1 MSVDMTFRHGIY
13 IQELPTPIVPLT
25 QITTPTVAFGTAPV
39 HLASEPA
46 AVNTPILCSTL
57 NEFVT
62 QFGWSNDFDSF
73 TLCEVAKAHFTLYN
87 VAPVIFVNVLDP
99 LKHAAQKVIEVT
111 GVNVPITIEKPT
123 VIGSIK
129 ITTGNS
135 EDENLIELAAD
146 DFTAAYN
153 SDGKTVIT
161 LTTTGTAKIVG
172 DSATVTYREIDPTA
186 VTASTISGG
195 VDPMTGKNFGLEVL
209 EDVYPKLGVVPGTV
223 IAPKFSTDA
232 TVAAVMSSK
241 CKSINGCFKALAI
254 ADLPTATTR
263 KYTDVVT
270 VKTDKNFTDSFL
282 VATWP
287 EVELSGEKYHLSS
300 HLAALMCVVDA
311 NHNDIPYKSPS
322 NETLACNGAC
332 LSDGTAVYLGKN
344 LANYVNGQGVVTAL
358 NFAGWRSWGNHTGA
372 FPNDTDPINFISVRR
387 MLNWINN
394 TLILRFFSR
403 IDQPM
408 NRVLVDTVVD
418 SVRTWINGLAKQGAI
433 LGGDIAFL
441 AEDNP
446 TSELEAGNMFFRMD
460 IGFAVPAQKIQF
472 TVQFNPNYFTTLF
485 N

>member
-1 MSVDMTFRHGIY
+1 MPTSIDFKHGIY
-13 IQELPTPIVPLT
+13 VNELPTPIVPLT
-25 QITTPTVAFGTAPV
+25 QITTPTVAFGTAPI

-46 AVNTPILCSTL
+46 AANTPILCSTL

-111 GVNVPITIEKPT
+111 GVNVPITINKPT
-123 VIGSIK
+123 IIGSI
-129 ITTGNS
+129 IISTGN
-135 EDENLIELAAD
+135 D
-146 DFTAAYN
+146 DTYATLTAGTDYSAAYD
-153 SDGKTVIT
+153 SDGNTVIT
-161 LTTTGTAKIVG
+161 LTQAGIAKVDEDKIF
-172 DSATVTYREIDPTA
+172 VTYREIDPTA
-186 VTASTISGG
+186 VTASTIAGG
-195 VDPMTGKNFGLEVL
+195 VDPMTGNNFGLEVL

-241 CKSINGCFKALAI
+241 CKSINGCFKALAV

-263 KYTDVVT
+263 KYTDIVT
-270 VKTDKNFTDSFL
+270 AKTGKNFIDSFL
-282 VATWP
+282 VVTWSM
-287 EVELSGEKYHLSS
+287 VELSGEKYHLSS

-311 NHNDIPYKSPS
+311 DHNDIPYKSPS

-358 NFAGWRSWGNHTGA
+358 NFAGWRSWGNYTAA

-408 NRVLVDTVVD
+408 NRVLVETVTD
-418 SVRTWINGLAKQGAI
+418 SARTWLNGLAKQGAI

-441 AEDNP
+441 EEDNP
-446 TSELEAGNMFFRMD
+446 TSELEAGNMLFRMD

-472 TVQFNPNYFTTLF
+472 TVQFNPNYFTALF
-485 N
+485 E